1 MFAVI
6 RSGGKQYKVAE
17 NDIIQVE
24 RLAAEPGDTV
34 TLNEVLMV
42 GGAGAPRVG
51 VPLVCGASVDAEV
64 VDQCRGPKILV
75 FKKRRRKHSQRTMGH
90 RQDLTTLKI
99 TRIAAGA

>member
-24 RLAAEPGDTV
+24 RLAAEAGDTV

-42 GGAGAPRVG
+42 GGGGAPRVG
-51 VPLVCGASVDAEV
+51 TPLVDGASVDAEV
-64 VDQCRGPKILV
+64 VDQRRGPKILV
-75 FKKRRRKHSQRTMGH
+75 FKKKRRKHYQRTKGH
-90 RQDLTTLKI
+90 RQEQTILKI

>member
-17 NDIIQVE
+17 NDVIQVE

-51 VPLVCGASVDAEV
+51 VPLVSGASVDAEV
-64 VDQCRGPKILV
+64 VDQRRGPKILI
-75 FKKRRRKHSQRTMGH
+75 FKKRRRKHSQRTRGH